1 MKEDVPE
8 NEEAIGM
15 YVKFDRR
22 VDPDAFADLK
32 RLPKGSARVQRVR
45 LIFSLGLRSER
56 ATRPSD
62 SAQPWQ
68 ALRPA
73 LNHRHQGSSVR
84 GIFDDP
90 IEG

>member
-1 MKEDVPE
+1 MTEDLPE

-32 RLPKGSARVQRVR
+32 RLPKGTARVQRVR

-62 SAQPWQ
+62 SAQLRQ
-68 ALRPA
+68 ASPPA
-73 LNHRHQGSSVR
+73 LNHRHQSGSVR